1 MKTSTKIWRILANIL
16 VLLIV
21 LVTQQRSNY
30 DMTNPVE
37 QVRAYTRWKEFDY
50 VSWIVD
56 ALALKS
62 AYGALNVTQYLSGEQ
77 QREQVFQHLDML
89 RRLDEVRDQIASIYA
104 DPAVANKTA
113 ASAQLSDEQT
123 ELTAQINL
131 QQPLV
136 EAVLQHQIS
145 VVAGELGLTLGGQ
158 PIPPL
163 LYHVTPLPMALIVSP
178 RQVIQQTADIS
189 VTPDLPLAE
198 ITRLEDAVAGG
209 LDVSAL
215 VVPIGGVGVYPTMV
229 NRTTDLNWQVEVV
242 AHEWIHNYL
251 TLRPVGVL
259 YFSTPPMRT
268 INETTANI
276 AGGEIG
282 EAVILR
288 FYPEFAPEP
297 VDEPAPRP
305 QPQDEALPV
314 FDFRAEMH
322 ETRLQTDA
330 LLAAGNIEEAEA
342 YMEARR
348 QYFLENGYRIRKLNQ
363 AYFAFYGSYADQAEG
378 PAGADPVGGA
388 VRELRSGSVSLA
400 DFLDQMAWVTSYEA
414 LQRLNQRN

>member
-1 MKTSTKIWRILANIL
+1 
-16 VLLIV
+16 
-21 LVTQQRSNY
+21 
-30 DMTNPVE
+30 
-37 QVRAYTRWKEFDY
+37 
-50 VSWIVD
+50 
-56 ALALKS
+56 
-62 AYGALNVTQYLSGEQ
+62 
-77 QREQVFQHLDML
+77 
-89 RRLDEVRDQIASIYA
+89 
-104 DPAVANKTA
+104 
-113 ASAQLSDEQT
+113 
-123 ELTAQINL
+123 
-131 QQPLV
+131 
-136 EAVLQHQIS
+136 
-145 VVAGELGLTLGGQ
+145 
-158 PIPPL
+158 
-163 LYHVTPLPMALIVSP
+163 
-178 RQVIQQTADIS
+178 VIQQTADIS

-276 AGGEIG
+276 AGSEIG

-297 VDEPAPRP
+297 LDEPAPRP
-305 QPQDEALPV
+305 QPQDEAPPV

-348 QYFLENGYRIRKLNQ
+348 QFFLENGYRIRKLNQ

>member
-1 MKTSTKIWRILANIL
+1 MTSTKIWRTLANFLI
-16 VLLIV
+16 LLIV

-37 QVRAYTRWKEFDY
+37 QVRAYTRWEEFDY

-56 ALALKS
+56 ALALKFS
-62 AYGALNVTQYLSGEQ
+62 YGSLNITHYLSGEQ

-89 RRLDEVRDQIASIYA
+89 RRLDDVRDQIASIYA
-104 DPAVANKTA
+104 DPAVTNKAA
-113 ASAQLSDEQT
+113 ASAQLSVEQT
-123 ELTAQINL
+123 ELTAQINR

-136 EAVLQHQIS
+136 EAVLQQQIS
-145 VVAGELGLTLGGQ
+145 VVAGKLGLTLGGQ

-189 VTPDLPLAE
+189 VTPDLPLSE
-198 ITRLEDAVAGG
+198 ITRLEDAVASG

-229 NRTTDLNWQVEVV
+229 NRTTDLNWLVEVV
-242 AHEWIHNYL
+242 SHEWIHNYL

-268 INETTANI
+268 INETAANI
-276 AGGEIG
+276 AGSEIG
-282 EAVILR
+282 AAVIQR

-297 VDEPAPRP
+297 VDDPAPQP
-305 QPQDEALPV
+305 QPQDETPPV

-330 LLAAGNIEEAEA
+330 LLAEGKVEGAEA
-342 YMEARR
+342 YMETRR
-348 QYFLENGYRIRKLNQ
+348 QFFWENGYRIRKLNQ

-378 PAGADPVGGA
+378 PAGADPVGAA
-388 VRELRSGSVSLA
+388 VRELRAGSVSLA
-400 DFLDQMAWVTSYEA
+400 NFLDRMAWVTSYEA

>member
-1 MKTSTKIWRILANIL
+1 MKTSTKIGRILANIL

-62 AYGALNVTQYLSGEQ
+62 SYGALNVTHYLSGEQ
-77 QREQVFQHLDML
+77 QREQIFQHLDML

-229 NRTTDLNWQVEVV
+229 NRTTDLNWQ
-242 AHEWIHNYL
+242 WKWSRMNGF
-251 TLRPVGVL
+251 T
-259 YFSTPPMRT
+259 T
-268 INETTANI
+268 I
-276 AGGEIG
+276 
-282 EAVILR
+282 
-288 FYPEFAPEP
+288 
-297 VDEPAPRP
+297 
-305 QPQDEALPV
+305 
-314 FDFRAEMH
+314 
-322 ETRLQTDA
+322 
-330 LLAAGNIEEAEA
+330 
-342 YMEARR
+342 
-348 QYFLENGYRIRKLNQ
+348 
-363 AYFAFYGSYADQAEG
+363 
-378 PAGADPVGGA
+378 
-388 VRELRSGSVSLA
+388 
-400 DFLDQMAWVTSYEA
+400 
-414 LQRLNQRN
+414 